1 MGNYGKSRGTAL
13 KREGFTMIELIM
25 FIVIAGIFVPLAFIG
40 FSGAIK
46 SGTAPESITKA
57 RFIAEQKMEDIT
69 RNPFISLPA
78 AQATYITVPGNTGY
92 QWRWTIN
99 QLAPADISTISPP
112 ITDYTKYKK
121 IVVYVKEPNNYE
133 YTVSTIVTQR
143 PF

>member
-1 MGNYGKSRGTAL
+1 M

-25 FIVIAGIFVPLAFIG
+25 FIVVAGIFVPLAFLG
-40 FSGAIK
+40 FSGVIR
-46 SGTAPESITKA
+46 SGTTPEMITKA

-69 RNPFISLPA
+69 RNPFSSLPA
-78 AQATYITVPGNTGY
+78 AQAAYGTVPGNTGY
-92 QWRWTIN
+92 QWKWTIN
-99 QLAPADISTISPP
+99 QLAPADISTVNPP